1 MNNDGENIHATA
13 IVVGTTGLLFIG
25 PSGAGKSAL
34 AFSCMAE
41 AASLGLFSALIAD
54 DRVILSA
61 HGEHLLARCPQ
72 SIVGL
77 IELRHAGIAKVEC
90 LPAALVHVAVLPV
103 ASGAADR
110 LPPENERFS
119 TSSGRELPIVRV
131 PVGIARPFAFTMALI
146 SPQAA
151 NDPIEISTF

>member
-1 MNNDGENIHATA
+1 MSNDGENIHATA
-13 IVVGTTGLLFIG
+13 IVAGTTGFLFIG
-25 PSGAGKSAL
+25 PSGSGKSAL
-34 AFSCMAE
+34 AFSCIAE

-54 DRVILSA
+54 DRVVLSA
-61 HGEHLLARCPQ
+61 YGAHLLARCPQ

-77 IELRHAGIAKVEC
+77 IELRYGGIAKVES

-103 ASGAADR
+103 ASGATDR

-131 PVGIARPFAFTMALI
+131 PVGIARPFAFIMALI
-146 SPQAA
+146 SSQAA
-151 NDPIEISTF
+151 DDPIEISTF